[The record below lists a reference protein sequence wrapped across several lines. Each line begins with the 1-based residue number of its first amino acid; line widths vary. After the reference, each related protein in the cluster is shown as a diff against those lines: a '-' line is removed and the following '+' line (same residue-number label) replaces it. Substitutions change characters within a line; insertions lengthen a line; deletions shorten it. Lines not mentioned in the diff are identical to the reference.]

1 MHNNSWGH
9 KYFFKAHPIS
19 STEKKNYLYNQSYC
33 SINFFGPKSLELAL
47 ATYCFLFRYP
57 RWECLSKKQHVSDYQ
72 QELPELKTGT
82 PRRPHVRDQTGD
94 FPPDSSPRR
103 LILSFQVE
111 EDFQAGIFAKFHLFH
126 SSEFKINLCGTWL
139 FHFEHY

>member
-1 MHNNSWGH
+1 MIFSVPWNLIRKSNISMNNQHLYMHNDSWSH
-9 KYFFKAHPIS
+9 KCFLMAHPIS
-19 STEKKNYLYNQSYC
+19 ITEKKNHLQITTAAAPST
-33 SINFFGPKSLELAL
+33 FFGTKSLELAL

-103 LILSFQVE
+103 LIL
-111 EDFQAGIFAKFHLFH
+111 
-126 SSEFKINLCGTWL
+126 
-139 FHFEHY
+139 